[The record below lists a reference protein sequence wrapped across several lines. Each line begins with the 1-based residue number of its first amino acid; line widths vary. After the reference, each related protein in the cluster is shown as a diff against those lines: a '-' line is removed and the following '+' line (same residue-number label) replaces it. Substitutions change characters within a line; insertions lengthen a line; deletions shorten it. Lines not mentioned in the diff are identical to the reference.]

1 MKLEGKTALI
11 SGASRN
17 IGREIALTF
26 AREGA
31 DVAVLAK
38 NNPDEL
44 EAVAEECRSIG
55 RKALAIQCD
64 VSDSAAVATT
74 VATAIQTLGTIDI
87 LVSNAG
93 IRPHK
98 PLLEVSDEDWRA
110 VLGVNLDATFFL
122 IRAVLPGMIQE
133 GSGSIMAMGGKA
145 ALTGRPDSAAV
156 STSKHG
162 LLGLIRAVAAEAGP
176 HGIRANLINPGSILV
191 ERRNP
196 EWYKSR
202 KHARGSDEHIEG
214 IPLRRQ
220 GAVEDI
226 AEACLYFASDA
237 SAYVTGNAL
246 NVMGGEYI
254 L

>member
-1 MKLEGKTALI
+1 MKLEGKCALI

-17 IGREIALTF
+17 IGKEIALTF
-26 AREGA
+26 ARAGA
-31 DVAVLAK
+31 DVAVLSL

-44 EAVAEECRSIG
+44 EAVAEECRALG
-55 RKALAIQCD
+55 RKAIAIRGD
-64 VSDSAAVATT
+64 VADSGQVSEM
-74 VATAIQTLGTIDI
+74 VSQSIDTLGKVDV

-93 IRPHK
+93 IRPHT
-98 PLLEVSDEDWRA
+98 PLLEVDDDEWRR

-122 IRAVLPGMIQE
+122 IRAVLPGMIE
-133 GSGSIMAMGGKA
+133 RGTGSILAMGGKA
-145 ALTGRPDSAAV
+145 ALTGRPGSAAV
-156 STSKHG
+156 TASKHG

-202 KHARGSDEHIEG
+202 KHARGSDAHIEG

-220 GAVEDI
+220 GAVADI
-226 AEACLYFASDA
+226 AEACLYFASDE
-237 SAYVTGNAL
+237 SAYVTGNNL